1 MENLGKNEQRRMKA
15 HIADLERQLDQA
27 QANAYNH
34 RSPVHTICNENLKE
48 ALAAALEQM
57 TRADAAEAELDQLAL
72 LDEKQC
78 SNVYSELIDLLHIH
92 AKGSVIEA
100 VTDLQAK
107 LADAGDGSCDHC
119 GCVPAIVM
127 PTSLCDECR
136 DGVKRAEIAEAK
148 LAALDW
154 TPITPESLPQ
164 TGEKVLIV
172 WSGTVPT
179 VAYHRTGIGFA
190 CCEGYQWEPAGIDD
204 SDPIPDDE
212 VTHWMPLPNPPAKGA
227 ADGKS

>member
-57 TRADAAEAELDQLAL
+57 TRADAAEAKLDQLAL

-107 LADAGDGSCDHC
+107 LAALEALCRDYITNLDAGYDVLASHATDRIRE
-119 GCVPAIVM
+119 AI
-127 PTSLCDECR
+127 
-136 DGVKRAEIAEAK
+136 
-148 LAALDW
+148 
-154 TPITPESLPQ
+154 
-164 TGEKVLIV
+164 
-172 WSGTVPT
+172 
-179 VAYHRTGIGFA
+179 
-190 CCEGYQWEPAGIDD
+190 
-204 SDPIPDDE
+204 
-212 VTHWMPLPNPPAKGA
+212 NPPAKGA
-227 ADGKS
+227 ANGKH

>member
-27 QANAYNH
+27 QANAYNLK
-34 RSPVHTICNENLKE
+34 SPVHTICNENLKE

-148 LAALDW
+148 LAALEALCRDY
-154 TPITPESLPQ
+154 ITNLDA
-164 TGEKVLIV
+164 GYDVLASHATDRIRE
-172 WSGTVPT
+172 
-179 VAYHRTGIGFA
+179 AI
-190 CCEGYQWEPAGIDD
+190 
-204 SDPIPDDE
+204 
-212 VTHWMPLPNPPAKGA
+212 NPPAKGA
-227 ADGKS
+227 ANGK